1 MRKCRH
7 IETNLCYHL
16 MNRMAH
22 RAFFL
27 TPDERSRAID
37 LMRRAETFSGVFVL
51 AYAFLTNHFHV
62 YAYIPTPDILNDE
75 EILHRIKTL
84 YRGTSLTIILDEWKR
99 LQDAETRLTR
109 TSQPSEGYVS
119 QFAAFKKRLLM
130 RMWKSSEF
138 MRTFKQH
145 FTMSYNGRHDHSG
158 TMWECRYVERHHKP
172 ENPAMW
178 QTAAYIDA
186 NAVKAGLAP
195 SAENYEWCSFAA
207 ACHGDPKARRG
218 YEFIYGQSGGW
229 NIIRQKHKTS
239 IAESLKEMLCRE
251 SPETATESRQ
261 TAEFK
266 SRKDPSLE
274 CPSRLPIE
282 LERGD
287 SSVAIKVLSFLA
299 DGPRTSA
306 AIRAAVGVKSGD
318 YFNRFYLR
326 PLLERGL
333 IVRTIPDM
341 PQSPNQ
347 MYRLPT

>member
-1 MRKCRH
+1 MRKCRL

-37 LMRRAETFSGVFVL
+37 LMRRAETFSGVSVL

-62 YAYIPTPDILNDE
+62 YAYVPQPSDLTDE
-75 EILHRIKTL
+75 EILCRIKTL
-84 YRGTSLTIILDEWKR
+84 YRGTSLNIILDEWKR
-99 LQDAETRLTR
+99 HQDADARLNR
-109 TSQPSEGYVS
+109 MSLPSESYVS
-119 QFAAFKKRLLM
+119 QFAAFKKRLIK

-145 FTMSYNGRHDHSG
+145 FTMSYNGRHDHTG

-186 NAVKAGLAP
+186 NAVKAGLTS

-207 ACHGDPKARRG
+207 ACQGDPKARRG
-218 YEFIYGQSGGW
+218 YEFIYGPSGGW
-229 NIIRQKHKTS
+229 NIIRQKHETS
-239 IAESLKEMLCRE
+239 IAESLKEAFGRDSSE
-251 SPETATESRQ
+251 VATKSGRPI
-261 TAEFK
+261 EFK
-266 SRKDPSLE
+266 SLKDPSLE
-274 CPSRLPIE
+274 CPARLPIE

-287 SSVAIKVLSFLA
+287 SSVAMKVLAFLA

-306 AIRAAVGVKSGD
+306 AIRAAVGIQSGD
-318 YFNRFYLR
+318 YFNRCYLR
-326 PLLERGL
+326 PLLARGM
-333 IVRTIPDM
+333 IVRTIPDT

-347 MYRLPT
+347 MYCLPK

>member
-1 MRKCRH
+1 MRKCRY
-7 IETNLCYHL
+7 IESNLCYHL

-37 LMRRAETFSGVFVL
+37 LMRRAETFSGVIVL
-51 AYAFLTNHFHV
+51 AYAFLTNHFHI
-62 YAYIPTPDILNDE
+62 YAYIPEPATLGDAEL
-75 EILHRIKTL
+75 LRRIKTL
-84 YRGTSLTIILDEWKR
+84 YRGTSLNIILDEWKR
-99 LQDAETRLTR
+99 LQDEETRQSR
-109 TSQPSEGYVS
+109 IGKPSEGFVS
-119 QFAAFKKRLLM
+119 RFAAFKKRLLL
-130 RMWKSSEF
+130 RMCKSSEF

-172 ENPAMW
+172 ENPTMW

-186 NAVKAGLAP
+186 NAVKAGLAT

-207 ACHGDPKARRG
+207 ACQGDLKARRG
-218 YEFIYGQSGGW
+218 YEFIYGKSGGW
-229 NIIRQKHKTS
+229 NIIRQKHETS
-239 IAESLKEMLCRE
+239 IAESLKATFDPDVSGAEAE
-251 SPETATESRQ
+251 SGQ
-261 TAEFK
+261 TTEFK
-266 SRKDPSLE
+266 SLKDPSLE

-287 SSVAIKVLSFLA
+287 SSVAMRILTLLTN
-299 DGPRTSA
+299 GPQASKALRSA
-306 AIRAAVGVKSGD
+306 IGVKSGD

-333 IVRTIPDM
+333 IVRTIPDR
-341 PQSPNQ
+341 PKSPSQ
-347 MYRLPT
+347 MYCLPK